1 MYQCVQYIAGAP
13 VWLGGLLIYLEP
25 CDVTVMALHPR
36 KSGIYLGDLA
46 WLYLPWEPYFA
57 TRKFFNGKM

>member
-1 MYQCVQYIAGAP
+1 
-13 VWLGGLLIYLEP
+13 LIYLEP